1 MSAWWWILAASAI
14 AFATK
19 LAGYLAPDS
28 LLDSPG
34 VRQATASVTV
44 GLLASLVVSN
54 AFSSGQ
60 GLILDARL
68 AALVAAAV
76 ALRLRAPFL
85 VVVIVGAVAAA
96 VARAAGVLP

>member
-1 MSAWWWILAASAI
+1 MTAWLWILGASAL

-28 LLDSPG
+28 LLDSPAM
-34 VRQATASVTV
+34 RRATASVTV
-44 GLLASLVVSN
+44 GLLTSLVVTN
-54 AFSSGQ
+54 TFSAGQ
-60 GLILDARL
+60 SLVLDARV

-85 VVVIVGAVAAA
+85 LVVIVGAAAA
-96 VARAAGVLP
+96 ALARLAGMP

>member
-1 MSAWWWILAASAI
+1 MTAWLWILAASGI

-28 LLDSPG
+28 LLDSPA
-34 VRQATASVTV
+34 VRRATASVTV
-44 GLLASLVVSN
+44 GLLASLVVTN
-54 AFSSGQ
+54 TFSSGQ
-60 GLILDARL
+60 SLVLDARV

-85 VVVIVGAVAAA
+85 LVVMVGAVAAA
-96 VARAAGVLP
+96 LARVAGMA

>member
-1 MSAWWWILAASAI
+1 MTAWLWILAASAL

-28 LLDSPG
+28 LLDSPA
-34 VRQATASVTV
+34 VRRATASVTV

-54 AFSSGQ
+54 TFSSGQ
-60 GLILDARL
+60 SLVLDARV
-68 AALVAAAV
+68 AALVAAAL

-85 VVVIVGAVAAA
+85 LVVLVGAAAA
-96 VARAAGVLP
+96 ALARLAGLP